1 MLSRA
6 ADELPVGPGWCYEP
20 KWDGFRA
27 IARAGG
33 GEVQLDSRTDRPL
46 GRYFPELLE
55 LLDGLEQPF
64 VLDGEIVIVLPP
76 DSGYGTAA
84 AMGTPT
90 LALFGPSGEH
100 EWGPWMVHS
109 RVAVSR
115 VHPCRPCGIDGCG
128 GGKVSECLT
137 TLRVDDVYA
146 QFVELLAESA
156 SATES
161 MHLAQSAPAAE
172 SIHLARSAPAADS
185 LLPGQSRPA
194 ERGTP
199 R

>member
-1 MLSRA
+1 MSLSVRLA
-6 ADELPVGPGWCYEP
+6 RQAGDFRLDVAFEAPTPG
-20 KWDGFRA
+20 
-27 IARAGG
+27 
-33 GEVQLDSRTDRPL
+33 VT
-46 GRYFPELLE
+46 
-55 LLDGLEQPF
+55 
-64 VLDGEIVIVLPP
+64 
-76 DSGYGTAA
+76 
-84 AMGTPT
+84 
-90 LALFGPSGEH
+90 ALFGPSGEH

-194 ERGTP
+194 ERGTRP
-199 R
+199 KR